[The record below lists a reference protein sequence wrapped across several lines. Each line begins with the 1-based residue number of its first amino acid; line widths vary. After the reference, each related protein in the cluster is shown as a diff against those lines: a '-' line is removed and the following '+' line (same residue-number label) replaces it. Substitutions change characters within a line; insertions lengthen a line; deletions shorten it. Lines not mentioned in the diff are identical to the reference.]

1 MGKLNKLDIQFDN
14 PQNVCWSG
22 DVMKG
27 YVIAELNGT
36 LKLKGK
42 NIKHTDIVMCRMVI
56 LK

>member
-27 YVIAELNGT
+27 YVTAELNGT

-42 NIKHTDIVMCRMVI
+42 NIKHTDIVMCRIVI

>member
-22 DVMKG
+22 GVMKG
-27 YVIAELNGT
+27 YVIVELNGT

-42 NIKHTDIVMCRMVI
+42 NIKHIDIIMCRMVI

>member
-27 YVIAELNGT
+27 YVIVELN
-36 LKLKGK
+36 
-42 NIKHTDIVMCRMVI
+42 DICLYSQTI
-56 LK
+56 LRLQQSIQKMYISL